1 MSISVGHRLRGAA
14 QVGREPRQYPDSIRT
29 AKETKSDLEIWE

>member
-1 MSISVGHRLRGAA
+1 MSISVGHRLEGDA
-14 QVGREPRQYPDSIRT
+14 QVGRQPPQNPDSIHT